1 MIVLFNQLK
10 RTRIIYSKH
19 TLKTLHFL
27 GLKPK
32 VRNYITKK
40 TLVPQLFQH
49 RQVNYNLLPY
59 LYYSLVP
66 THLALSELYSK
77 IEKIH
82 SNY

>member
-1 MIVLFNQLK
+1 MIILFNQLK

-49 RQVNYNLLPY
+49 RQVNYNLLS
-59 LYYSLVP
+59 YSLVS
-66 THLALSELYSK
+66 THLAFSCELYSK

>member
-1 MIVLFNQLK
+1 MIILFNQLK

-40 TLVPQLFQH
+40 TLVPQLCPQ
-49 RQVNYNLLPY
+49 RQVNYNLLS
-59 LYYSLVP
+59 YSLVS

-77 IEKIH
+77 LYCSEL
-82 SNY
+82 Y